1 MELVGILVMI
11 VMVLVAL
18 WAITLCLRLGASWAG
33 IPKRENTIGRALIA
47 MLISWFVLGLLGG
60 GGTIIPGLGNA
71 VGVLISL
78 IINGAVIG
86 WVYGVTFGKG
96 VQIYAL
102 ALVAQIVLFALVVVI
117 LGVLGMSLFS
127 LQPS

>member
-1 MELVGILVMI
+1 MEIVGILVTI
-11 VMVLVAL
+11 LMVLVAL
-18 WAITLCLRLGASWAG
+18 WAITLCLRMGASWAG

-60 GGTIIPGLGNA
+60 GGTIIPGLGNV
-71 VGVLISL
+71 VGVFISL
-78 IINGAVIG
+78 VINGAVIG

-102 ALVAQIVLFALVVVI
+102 ALVAQIVLFVVAIFI
-117 LGVLGMSLFS
+117 LGLIGFS
-127 LQPS
+127 ITA